1 MKNIIKYIP
10 KIVLMIAMI
19 CISQACVDL
28 EEDVSGVLS
37 IENLSGE
44 GDITAA
50 LAPIYRIM
58 SQAYGEPHAA
68 GVPTYG
74 SDDRT
79 TWWAGNKAPL
89 RVFDRFDYGSGEN
102 SDINWL
108 PRGWDRHWK
117 VIYYAN
123 TLIEGL
129 KTSTADPEIV
139 AIADGEAR
147 FLRALAYFNLVRIHG
162 NMPILLDGDV
172 PTGEE
177 QRATVL
183 ENYGHIEEDL
193 LIAEANLPA
202 PDAVR
207 APGNASLG
215 AAKSLLAHLYLTWGG
230 WPVKDNS
237 KLAMAASKAK
247 EVIDLNYYEL
257 LPIDELWLLSNQNSK
272 ESVFSVQFSEVENIR
287 NGWAVSSSFH
297 EARGW
302 SDMYP
307 ELQFFNDFP
316 EGPRKD
322 YTFHTEIPQ
331 RGVAQ
336 GKIFTKDPPTKPW
349 PESQRKHPMY
359 RKHTISENLEVGNRT
374 ADFRAFEVIRYA
386 EVLLIFAEATARSGG
401 ETAESIEALNQ
412 VKRRAMGLPYMDSAP
427 SVDVATATVNE
438 ILDEKGW
445 ELAGEDTRW
454 YDLIRSETLEEV
466 TLKRDPAENVD
477 LVRQPTKA
485 QYIAPIPFAA
495 ISTSKLIQN
504 PEGFSVSGE

>member
-1 MKNIIKYIP
+1 MKNIIKYTP
-10 KIVLMIAMI
+10 KIVLLIAFMFAY
-19 CISQACVDL
+19 QACVDL

-37 IENLSGE
+37 LESLSGE

-50 LAPIYRIM
+50 LAPIYRAM
-58 SQAYGEPHAA
+58 STAYSEPHAA

-102 SDINWL
+102 SDILWL
-108 PRGWDRHWK
+108 DRGWDRHWK

-123 TLIEGL
+123 SLIEGL
-129 KTSTADPEIV
+129 KTATAPEELV
-139 AIADGEAR
+139 KVADGEAR
-147 FLRALAYFNLVRIHG
+147 FLRALAYFNLVRVHG

-183 ENYGHIEEDL
+183 ANYGHIEEDL

-207 APGNASLG
+207 TPGNASAG
-215 AAKSLLAHLYLTWGG
+215 AAKALLAHLYLTWGG

-247 EVIDLNYYEL
+247 EVIDMNYYEL

-272 ESVFSVQFSEVENIR
+272 ESVFSIQFSEVEDIK
-287 NGWAVSSSFH
+287 NGWAVSTSFH

-307 ELQFFNDFP
+307 ELQFFYDFP

-322 YTFHTEIPQ
+322 YTFHTDIPQ
-331 RGVAQ
+331 RGVVA
-336 GKIFTKDPPTKPW
+336 GKIVDLDPPTKPW
-349 PESQRKHPMY
+349 QESQRKHPMY
-359 RKHTISENLEVGNRT
+359 KKHTISENLNVGNRT
-374 ADFRAFEVIRYA
+374 ADYRAFEVIRYA
-386 EVLLIFAEATARSGG
+386 EVLLIYAEAQARIG
-401 ETAESIEALNQ
+401 ETTESIEALNQ
-412 VKRRAMGLPYMDSAP
+412 VKRRAMGLPYQDPAP
-427 SVDVATATVNE
+427 GVDVSTATWQEVV
-438 ILDEKGW
+438 DEKGW

-454 YDLIRSETLEEV
+454 YDLIRTETLEDV
-466 TLKRDPAENVD
+466 AARRDPAENVD

-495 ISTSKLIQN
+495 ISTSKLVQN

>member
-10 KIVLMIAMI
+10 KIVLIIVLAFL
-19 CISQACVDL
+19 SHACADL

-50 LAPIYRIM
+50 LAPIYRGM
-58 SQAYGEPHAA
+58 LEAYQHPHAA

-74 SDDRT
+74 ADDRT

-89 RVFDRFDYGSGEN
+89 RVFDRFDYGSGES

-108 PRGWDRHWK
+108 PRGWDAYWK
-117 VIYYAN
+117 VIYYSN

-129 KTSTADPEIV
+129 KTSTAPEDIV
-139 AIADGEAR
+139 KIADGEAR
-147 FLRALAYFNLVRIHG
+147 FLRALAYFNLVRTHG

-183 ENYGHIEEDL
+183 QNYGHIESDL
-193 LIAEANLPA
+193 LIAEENLPS
-202 PDAVR
+202 PDAVKSV
-207 APGNASLG
+207 GQASLA
-215 AAKSLLAHLYLTWGG
+215 AAKTLLADLYLTWGG

-237 KLAMAASKAK
+237 KLTLAAQKAK
-247 EVIDLNYYEL
+247 EVIDLNYFEL
-257 LPIDELWLLSNQNSK
+257 MPIDELWLLSGQNSG
-272 ESVFSVQFSEVENIR
+272 ESVFSIQFSEVENLQ
-287 NGWAVSSSFH
+287 NGWPAGTSFH

-322 YTFHTEIPQ
+322 ATFYTDIPQ
-331 RGVAQ
+331 RGVAA
-336 GKIFTKDPPTKPW
+336 GKIFTKDPPTIPW
-349 PESQRKHPMY
+349 QQSQRQHPMY
-359 RKHTISENLEVGNRT
+359 KKFATSENLTVGNRT
-374 ADFRAFEVIRYA
+374 AGYRAFEVIRYA
-386 EVLLIFAEATARSGG
+386 EVLLIYAEAQARIG
-401 ETAESIEALNQ
+401 ETPESIEALNQ
-412 VKRRAMGLPYMDSAP
+412 VKRRAMGLPYLSPDGAT
-427 SVDVATATVNE
+427 DVTTATVNE

-445 ELAGEDTRW
+445 ELAGEYKRW
-454 YDLIRSETLEEV
+454 FDLTRSETLEEIAA
-466 TLKRDPAENVD
+466 KRDPNENVT

-485 QYIAPIPFAA
+485 QYIAPIPFQA
-495 ISTSKLIQN
+495 ISTSKLVQN
-504 PEGFSVSGE
+504 PEGFSVAGE